1 MDGSFRMNREESGH
15 ILPGS
20 SPSAGTGYEP
30 EGGRVCVVTLGCARN
45 LVDTEVMLGSLMEA
59 GYSITTDRKEAD
71 ILIVNTCGFIADA
84 REESIDTIVELAEY
98 KKEGRC
104 RMLVVAGCMSQRY
117 SKELERELPEADL
130 FVGTGSF
137 HRIAELISASPERKT
152 FVTTP
157 EYIYDYHTPR
167 LLSTPRGHAYV
178 KIAEGCVNRC
188 SYCVIP
194 DIRGELRSR
203 SPGSIME
210 EVRSL
215 AAHGIKEVN
224 LVAQDTTS
232 YGTDRGYSL
241 EALLKGLA
249 GVEGVEWIRLLYLYP
264 GRITDRLMTLIR
276 EEPKICPYIDLPIQH
291 IDERILRLMDRHYRR
306 DDVMGLLERLRKSIP
321 GVVLRTTLIVGFPT
335 EGEEEFGELLSFV
348 KEAEFDRLGVF
359 TYSREEG
366 TPAFSMDGQIPEE
379 VKEERAHRIMEAQ
392 REISA
397 RKNRLLHGRRL
408 KVLVD
413 GHADE
418 GIYRARYSGQAPEV
432 DGMTLVSSCKP
443 LAAGDM
449 PEVVITHSDDYDLF
463 ATPVDGRVQSG

>member
-1 MDGSFRMNREESGH
+1 MDGSFRMNRKESGQ
-15 ILPGS
+15 ILPES
-20 SPSAGTGYEP
+20 SRPAGTDCGLK
-30 EGGRVCVVTLGCARN
+30 GSVCVVTLGCARN
-45 LVDTEVMLGSLMEA
+45 LVDTEVMLGSLKEA
-59 GYSITTDRKEAD
+59 GYSMTTDREEAD

-84 REESIDTIVELAEY
+84 KEESIDTMVELAEY
-98 KKEGRC
+98 RKEGRC

-117 SKELERELPEADL
+117 SKELERELPEVDL

-137 HRIAELISASPERKT
+137 HRIAELISASPEKKA

-157 EYIYDYHTPR
+157 DHIYDHRTPR
-167 LLSTPRGHAYV
+167 VLSTPQSHAYV

-203 SPGSIME
+203 SPESVIE

-215 AAHGIKEVN
+215 AGQGVKEVN

-232 YGTDRGYSL
+232 YGRDRGYSL
-241 EALLKGLA
+241 EVLLEGLA
-249 GVEGVEWIRLLYLYP
+249 GVEGLEWIRLLYLYP
-264 GRITDRLMTLIR
+264 GRITDSLMALIC

-291 IDERILRLMDRHYRR
+291 IDERILGLMNRHYRR
-306 DDVMGLLERLRKSIP
+306 DDVVGLVERLRRRIP

-366 TPAFSMDGQIPEE
+366 TPAFLMDGQIPEE

-397 RKNRLLHGRRL
+397 CKNRLLHGRRL
-408 KVLVD
+408 EVLVD
-413 GHADE
+413 GPADE
-418 GIYRARYSGQAPEV
+418 GVYWARYSGQAPEV
-432 DGMTLVSSCKP
+432 DGTTLVSSDEP
-443 LAAGDM
+443 LGAGDM

-463 ATPVDGRVQSG
+463 ATPVDSRAHSG